1 MCAEPRTAMAFS
13 VSYKHSGTA
22 DEFWYGPWGYLASGF
37 TWDDAEFAV
46 PRLKAARP
54 DDLTMEI
61 DAVK

>member
-1 MCAEPRTAMAFS
+1 MAFS